1 MRSPD
6 ARAALSSRGNFMEF
20 ERGTQSALRAGA
32 SSGVSALPTELD
44 AERERLRCGEC
55 GGPMVRRLRPLT
67 TLWLLG
73 RLRVVRGYWTRGCA
87 RGGRCP
93 LDAELGVEGR
103 SGTRAT
109 PGLLWAAAPL
119 AAETKSKHSGRTS
132 GRCSIFQ
139 TTWLGAKLYHLGVG

>member
-1 MRSPD
+1 MRSPE

-20 ERGTQSALRAGA
+20 ERGTQWALRAGA

-73 RLRVVRGYWTRGCA
+73 RLRVVREDESE
-87 RGGRCP
+87 
-93 LDAELGVEGR
+93 DAL
-103 SGTRAT
+103 
-109 PGLLWAAAPL
+109 AAP
-119 AAETKSKHSGRTS
+119 AGHDQM
-132 GRCSIFQ
+132 F
-139 TTWLGAKLYHLGVG
+139 